1 MQILLRLLE
10 SLANSFNFPLLLL
23 EHAPLLLQ
31 LSPLPSHR
39 VTVARRFEVASQ
51 MPVHP
56 LLARHGEVSDPFQGL
71 GDIRFDSLDV
81 SPLSPSASLLLDDT
95 GVIRV
100 LEGKKT
106 N

>member
-1 MQILLRLLE
+1 MQFLLRLLE
-10 SLANSFNFPLLLL
+10 SLADSFNFPLLLL

-56 LLARHGEVSDPFQGL
+56 SLALHGEIPDPFQGL
-71 GDIRFDSLDV
+71 DDIRLDPLGV
-81 SPLSPSASLLLDDT
+81 SPFSSSASLLLDDT
-95 GVIRV
+95 GIIRV
-100 LEGKKT
+100 LEG
-106 N
+106 